1 MIFIRQ
7 SIVLLVAL
15 ASCIDVSAFVSRTPS
30 SLNGKRTFIT
40 PSSSK
45 EKTQIAVLFSDTE
58 SETPSVE
65 EAPADAVAP
74 AAEIPESSVEV
85 EAAAAEAAPSD
96 DDSEEDAPPADGDN
110 KKWKERERFTVFV
123 GNLPFSKFYDTWQ
136 GGGIRVLTK
145 KII

>member
-40 PSSSK
+40 TTTTSK

-58 SETPSVE
+58 SETPAVE
-65 EAPADAVAP
+65 EAAP
-74 AAEIPESSVEV
+74 AVEIPESSADV
-85 EAAAAEAAPSD
+85 EAAA
-96 DDSEEDAPPADGDN
+96 EEDAPPADGDN

-123 GNLPFSKFYDTWQ
+123 GNLPFSKFIFIFWFDLICPV
-136 GGGIRVLTK
+136 GGREKL
-145 KII
+145 